1 MASIEVRFVT
11 GTINIP
17 NAGTGIALS
26 THEEIKSSDKVLSII
41 AQNKS
46 GNKGLVFIGNNMVS
60 NTDGWEIPTGGTS
73 PAPGF
78 REVIVAGGYVSA
90 ENIYFDAE
98 IPGDDVGFMVV
109 LAPL

>member
-17 NAGTGIALS
+17 QAGTGIALS
-26 THEEIKSSDKVLSII
+26 THPEIKESDKVLSII

-60 NTDGWEIPTGGTS
+60 NEDGWEIPERGTS

-78 REVIVAGGYVSA
+78 REVIVAGGYVTA
-90 ENIYFDAE
+90 RNIYFDAE
-98 IPGDDVGFMVV
+98 FSNDSIGFMVV
-109 LAPL
+109 LDKE